1 MVKKLVEAGVHFGHL
16 MSRWCPKMAPFIWGN
31 RNKVHLIDVSK
42 TAHQLERAA
51 QFLESVAA
59 EGKQVLWVGTKKAAQ
74 EAIAQ
79 AAKTSH
85 MPSVNHRWIGGTL
98 SNFIQVKKSVTKL
111 AHHEDV
117 IEKAEKMPHYTK
129 KELNVFQKLAQ
140 RLDKNVGGI
149 RQLKWPIGAIVI
161 VDVRKEAAAL
171 REAVTMGIPVVG
183 LVDTNNDPSLVDY
196 VIPGNDD
203 APEAIAC
210 ILEVLGAAT
219 ARGVET
225 YKQAAAK
232 RGEAARAEKRAK
244 EEATESADALP
255 VPEVAG
261 LAALQDQAEAPASH
275 DKKRSA
281 KKAALEAEGGAP
293 TEKVSSSAKA
303 SDFANMPAEA
313 RRAKEGAQADKTAD
327 GQKPRT
333 FVKKS
338 GPKISKA

>member
-1 MVKKLVEAGVHFGHL
+1 MIKRLVEAGVHFGHL
-16 MSRWCPKMAPFIWGN
+16 MSRWCPKMAPYIWGN

-74 EAIAQ
+74 GAIAQ
-79 AAKTSH
+79 AAKVSH

-129 KELNVFQKLAQ
+129 KELNVFQKLVQ

-149 RQLKWPIGAIVI
+149 RQLKWPIGAVVI

-203 APEAIAC
+203 APEAVAC
-210 ILEVLGAAT
+210 ILEVLGAAV
-219 ARGVET
+219 ARGVEM

-244 EEATESADALP
+244 GEGTASVEATDSLEATDQ
-255 VPEVAG
+255 EVAG
-261 LAALQDQAEAPASH
+261 MAALQEQTDAPASGE
-275 DKKRSA
+275 KKRSA
-281 KKAALEAEGGAP
+281 KKAALEAETTPAEKAA
-293 TEKVSSSAKA
+293 EKVEK
-303 SDFANMPAEA
+303 
-313 RRAKEGAQADKTAD
+313 QAPK
-327 GQKPRT
+327 RV
-333 FVKKS
+333 FVKKT
-338 GPKISKA
+338 GPKVSKA

>member
-1 MVKKLVEAGVHFGHL
+1 
-16 MSRWCPKMAPFIWGN
+16 
-31 RNKVHLIDVSK
+31 
-42 TAHQLERAA
+42 
-51 QFLESVAA
+51 
-59 EGKQVLWVGTKKAAQ
+59 
-74 EAIAQ
+74 
-79 AAKTSH
+79 
-85 MPSVNHRWIGGTL
+85 
-98 SNFIQVKKSVTKL
+98 
-111 AHHEDV
+111 V

>member
-1 MVKKLVEAGVHFGHL
+1 MIKKLVEAGVHFGHL
-16 MSRWCPKMAPFIWGN
+16 MSRWCPKMAQYIWGK

-51 QFLESVAA
+51 KFLETVAA
-59 EGKQVLWVGTKKAAQ
+59 EGKQILWVGTKKAAQ
-74 EAIAQ
+74 DAIAQ

-129 KELNVFQKLAQ
+129 KELNVFQKLVQ

-149 RQLKWPIGAIVI
+149 RQLKWPIGAVVI

-203 APEAIAC
+203 APEAVAC
-210 ILEVLGAAT
+210 ILEVLSTAA
-219 ARGVET
+219 ADGVEL
-225 YKQAAAK
+225 YKQAATK
-232 RGEAARAEKRAK
+232 RGEAAREKKAK
-244 EEATESADALP
+244 EETVETTAENLQ
-255 VPEVAG
+255 ELAG
-261 LAALQDQAEAPASH
+261 MAALQEQVDTPANGE
-275 DKKRSA
+275 KKRSA
-281 KKAALEAEGGAP
+281 KKAALEAEG
-293 TEKVSSSAKA
+293 V
-303 SDFANMPAEA
+303 PAETVEKQA
-313 RRAKEGAQADKTAD
+313 PRRVHPVAKK
-327 GQKPRT
+327 
-333 FVKKS
+333 V
-338 GPKISKA
+338 GPKTPPKA

>member
-1 MVKKLVEAGVHFGHL
+1 MIKKLVEAGVHFGHL
-16 MSRWCPKMAPFIWGN
+16 MSRWCPKMAPYIWGN

-42 TAHQLERAA
+42 TAHQLDRAA
-51 QFLESVAA
+51 KFLESVAS

-74 EAIAQ
+74 DAIAQ

-129 KELNVFQKLAQ
+129 KELNVFQKLVQ

-149 RQLKWPIGAIVI
+149 RQLKWPIGAVVI

-203 APEAIAC
+203 APEAVAC
-210 ILEVLGAAT
+210 VLELLGAAV
-219 ARGVET
+219 ARGVEA
-225 YKQAAAK
+225 YKQTAAK
-232 RGEAARAEKRAK
+232 RGEAARAEKRVK
-244 EEATESADALP
+244 SEEVVSEATDTIQEL
-255 VPEVAG
+255 AG
-261 LAALQDQAEAPASH
+261 MAALQEQTDLPANH
-275 DKKRSA
+275 EKKRSA
-281 KKAALEAEGGAP
+281 KKAALEAEGAP
-293 TEKVSSSAKA
+293 AEKVEEK
-303 SDFANMPAEA
+303 
-313 RRAKEGAQADKTAD
+313 QAPKRPFIKKT
-327 GQKPRT
+327 
-333 FVKKS
+333 
-338 GPKISKA
+338 GPKVSKP